1 MTYLIILTFF
11 SSRYLYF
18 YQKETFDSKRLRPS
32 VSNCCL
38 LALRGKSNFTSK
50 TKIRDPDGGFPRD
63 NRQTENFR
71 RTSHRCPPSGSWVY
85 TSNSKTKLPSSDG
98 FPISVGYNVDFE
110 SRFKYEQI
118 LLGQILTLPPKPTGF
133 LVYIRW
139 ISGGY
144 PIGLWARNKGEK
156 YQNQYNSHQ
165 IILDQLQKY
174 SPPTI
179 SAKL

>member
-1 MTYLIILTFF
+1 MADFREITARQRISGGHPIDVLH
-11 SSRYLYF
+11 
-18 YQKETFDSKRLRPS
+18 
-32 VSNCCL
+32 
-38 LALRGKSNFTSK
+38 
-50 TKIRDPDGGFPRD
+50 PDLGI
-63 NRQTENFR
+63 
-71 RTSHRCPPSGSWVY
+71 Y

-133 LVYIRW
+133 LMYKRW

-156 YQNQYNSHQ
+156 YQNPYNSHQ